1 MKKFF
6 ILVILALGMFNFG
19 CDKCECDTDE
29 FYIQYAVGVLSI
41 DSGEVIDIF
50 YRDDNNETITLS
62 TDTAFSIV
70 LGPVEKG
77 FTASLSAVTGREI
90 GNTTLIVNILVA
102 KNDGPFISKRYAE
115 MVTSGI
121 MGTEYTIDF

>member
-1 MKKFF
+1 MKKIF
-6 ILVILALGMFNFG
+6 LLAILALGVFISG

-70 LGPVEKG
+70 LGPVERG
-77 FTASLSAVTGREI
+77 FTAFLAAGNLREI
-90 GNTTLIVNILVA
+90 GNTTLKVNILVA
-102 KNDGPFISKRYAE
+102 KNDGPFVSKVGAE
-115 MVTSGI
+115 RVTSGS
-121 MGTEYTIDF
+121 MGIEYTIDF